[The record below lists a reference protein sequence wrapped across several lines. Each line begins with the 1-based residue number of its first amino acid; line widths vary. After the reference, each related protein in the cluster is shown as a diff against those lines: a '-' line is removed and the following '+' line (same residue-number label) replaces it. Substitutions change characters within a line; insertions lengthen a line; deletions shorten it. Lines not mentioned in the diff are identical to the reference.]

1 MEINTGT
8 RKIVTP
14 DSFRSKVSSFIDKM
28 NETIRTE
35 FGKMSVPVVDLHSH
49 FSSPDRSDLLD
60 PRYAIGDN
68 AHLNIEGQKKMAR
81 VMNEEYFRECDDFDL
96 VVCLGDSHTQ
106 GWPVRTDTSRNGEVI
121 DIELDSPH
129 QYPFWL
135 SKWTGRSF
143 INRGIAGNT
152 YYGMFNRFNND
163 VVRHFPDHCIVQGG
177 TNDALLGTP
186 FHESF
191 SDLKNI
197 VDLCL
202 ENEITP
208 VVCTIIPL
216 GF

>member
-49 FSSPDRSDLLD
+49 FGSPDRSDLLD

-106 GWPVRTDTSRNGEVI
+106 G
-121 DIELDSPH
+121 
-129 QYPFWL
+129 L
-135 SKWTGRSF
+135 SLIHISEPTRP
-143 INRGIAGNT
+143 
-152 YYGMFNRFNND
+152 Y
-163 VVRHFPDHCIVQGG
+163 
-177 TNDALLGTP
+177 
-186 FHESF
+186 
-191 SDLKNI
+191 
-197 VDLCL
+197 
-202 ENEITP
+202 
-208 VVCTIIPL
+208 
-216 GF
+216 